1 MSDWTEE
8 LIRAVKPENI
18 KYGEPMSAHTTFR
31 IGGPAD
37 YYVTPVDSSMVQ
49 DTVRI
54 CRKHQIPFYIIGN
67 GSNLLVSDEGYK
79 GVMIEIG
86 SKMSQVYLP
95 EEKGDAKEAV
105 LRAEAGISLSRL
117 AMLAARKGL
126 AGLEFAAGIPGTLG
140 GGVTMNAGAYGGEIM
155 QVIKSATVLD
165 EHGEVRTL
173 EKEQLDLGYRTSI
186 IQKKGYGVLEA
197 SFCLEY
203 GEEAAILE
211 KVRDFNTR
219 RREKQPLEYPSA
231 GSTFKRPQGYFAG
244 RLIEDTGL
252 KGFQVGGAQVSTK
265 HCGFVINTG
274 DATAREVRQLIQEVD
289 RRVFEKFGVHL
300 EPEVRIL

>member
-1 MSDWTEE
+1 
-8 LIRAVKPENI
+8 
-18 KYGEPMSAHTTFR
+18 
-31 IGGPAD
+31 
-37 YYVTPVDSSMVQ
+37 MVQ

-95 EEKGDAKEAV
+95 DEKGDAKEAV

-140 GGVTMNAGAYGGEIM
+140 GGVTMNAGAYGGEIK

-165 EHGEVRTL
+165 EHGEVRIL
-173 EKEQLDLGYRTSI
+173 EKEELDLGYRTSI

-197 SFCLEY
+197 SFRLEY

-244 RLIEDTGL
+244 KLIEDTGL